1 MAKRLISGSAVLHVC
16 MRVNDRGSSRAG
28 RGGVIGALEC
38 NSATR
43 LPDST
48 PMNPW
53 LRPEPTQLLQGIVGK
68 AITEISTSDE
78 CFDPE

>member
-1 MAKRLISGSAVLHVC
+1 MTGEGGC
-16 MRVNDRGSSRAG
+16 GGAG

-53 LRPEPTQLLQGIVGK
+53 LRPEPTQLLQGIVGRHE